1 MGRNVRTRYGRRR
14 RSMEG
19 KEGKGNKVGEG
30 RGGNKEK
37 CDNII

>member
-1 MGRNVRTRYGRRR
+1 MVRNVRTRYGRMR

-30 RGGNKEK
+30 RE
-37 CDNII
+37 

>member
-1 MGRNVRTRYGRRR
+1 VRTRYVRRR

-30 RGGNKEK
+30 RK
-37 CDNII
+37 